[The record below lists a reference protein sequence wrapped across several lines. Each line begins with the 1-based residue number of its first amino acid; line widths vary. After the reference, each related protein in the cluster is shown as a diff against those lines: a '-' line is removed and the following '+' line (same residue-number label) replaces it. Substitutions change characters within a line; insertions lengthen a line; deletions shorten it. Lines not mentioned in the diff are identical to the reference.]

1 MFTSVGM
8 CICAFICAHLQ
19 GHVPMRT
26 PSSNSTVCSRCTVQL
41 HGEQQGLSAQAASL
55 VSTSQSE
62 PKIMK
67 CHIGSILRF
76 FVVVVVL
83 IFKKK
88 FFVSKNQ
95 YSVITVYKFYNSNHN
110 KSI

>member
-67 CHIGSILRF
+67 CHIWFNREVFCCCCCFDFLKKVLR
-76 FVVVVVL
+76 
-83 IFKKK
+83 
-88 FFVSKNQ
+88 
-95 YSVITVYKFYNSNHN
+95 
-110 KSI
+110 